1 MYNQTKHIFSF
12 SKLALIGISL
22 FCFSFCYFFVNWRY
36 HSTPFHDDVNQ
47 YYSYIIALFKKN
59 DLLFNYNNYGFWLF
73 DSPSHH
79 LVPKVTY
86 GMSIFYLPF
95 FLVANFFSSA
105 SSTGYEAVFSW
116 FIHIGCMS
124 YSLIG
129 LVYSRKIL
137 LRWFNEKITA
147 LSLLIIFFGSN
158 FFCYTL
164 VQPELTHSVLFMLNS
179 IFIYYVIHWFL
190 NSNKSAFFIIC
201 FLLGLITLIRPT
213 EIILIVFPLLI
224 GVSSIQELKN
234 RLLSFFKMPLVVLL
248 GFGLF
253 IIPIIPQL
261 IYWKIQTG
269 SWLYFSYGN
278 DERFFW
284 TNPEIIN
291 VLFSYRKGW
300 LVYSP
305 LMTITVIGFV
315 FLYKKNK
322 ALFYPIIFYF
332 AINLYFISSWWDW
345 GFGGAFGMRSLVQI
359 LAVLIIPLAC
369 FMQWF
374 LTCSKR
380 VAWHFSGLALITFF
394 CFLNIFQ
401 TNLYKHGIIHY
412 DGMTKEAYWFT
423 FLKKN
428 YTPSDLTYL
437 KSLIKEPNYSEMRKG
452 IRDE

>member
-22 FCFSFCYFFVNWRY
+22 FCFSFCCLFVNWRY
-36 HSTPFHDDVNQ
+36 NGTPFHDDVNQ
-47 YYSYIIALFKKN
+47 YYSYIIALFKKH

-95 FLVANFFSSA
+95 FFVANLLSPA
-105 SSTGYEAVFSW
+105 NSTGYEPIFSW
-116 FIHIGCMS
+116 FIHLGCMS

-129 LVYSRKIL
+129 LAYSRKIL
-137 LRWFNEKITA
+137 LHWFSEKITA
-147 LSLLIIFFGSN
+147 LSLLIVFFGSN

-179 IFIYYVIHWFL
+179 LFVYHVICWSL
-190 NSNKSAFFIIC
+190 SNSNKTFFILC
-201 FLLGLITLIRPT
+201 FSLGVISLIRPT
-213 EIILIVFPLLI
+213 EIIIIVFPLFI
-224 GVSSIQELKN
+224 AVSSIQELKN
-234 RLLSFFKMPLVVLL
+234 RLLTFLKMPWALL
-248 GFGLF
+248 FGFCLF

-269 SWLYFSYGN
+269 SWLYFSYGS

-305 LMTITVIGFV
+305 LMALTIIGFV

-322 ALFYPIIFYF
+322 AIFFPIIFYF
-332 AINLYFISSWWDW
+332 IINLYFISSWWDW
-345 GFGGAFGMRSLVQI
+345 GFGGAFGMRSLVQVI
-359 LAVLIIPLAC
+359 AILIIPLAY
-369 FMQWF
+369 FIQWF
-374 LTCSKR
+374 LSYNKKAVFRYISFC
-380 VAWHFSGLALITFF
+380 LLLFF
-394 CFLNIFQ
+394 CFLNVFQ

-428 YTPSDLTYL
+428 YTATDLTYL
-437 KSLIKEPNYSEMRKG
+437 KSLIKEPDYSEMRKG
-452 IRDE
+452 KRDE